1 VRTILLGIIALF
13 ILSLSVHAGSEAESE
28 EEIAARNVWHAAKL
42 RGVAFRAIG
51 QEPGWLLEM
60 TTGEK
65 ILLVTNTGQTR
76 TEYPYVEPEVFQDQR
91 KSVFSVKQ
99 DELIVTI
106 EGVSCTDIMSGEKFE
121 VSVFIEF
128 NGKKFKGCG
137 RALY

>member
-1 VRTILLGIIALF
+1 VKTILFGIMALF
-13 ILSLSVHAGSEAESE
+13 TLSLSVHAGSEPESE
-28 EEIAARNVWHAAKL
+28 EQIAARNVWHAAKL

-60 TTGEK
+60 TTGVK
-65 ILLVTNTGQTR
+65 ILLVTNTGQTK

-99 DELIVTI
+99 DELKVTI
-106 EGVSCTDIMSGEKFE
+106 EGINCTDSMSGEKFE

-128 NGKKFKGCG
+128 NGKTLKGCG